1 MEVMVPGRGANEET
15 FSQLG
20 YLLSGD
26 DELTERLVRLA
37 VVQVC
42 RAGPRG
48 SPPVETLVREWLEDP
63 GDGYRADT
71 DVPIRQALGALPPP
85 QRAAVVLRHW
95 SGLPEAEVA
104 RIVGC
109 SEADVASLGE
119 WPRDALRTLA
129 ADAPPVVVPADE
141 VAQVVR
147 DQRRHRLRSVTVA
160 AVVLTAAGVLATT
173 LSVGSP
179 ASAPEAEVAPTPW
192 TSARA
197 VPVAPD
203 MGAVVIDD
211 QARELTAQL
220 ADAVDEVLPELANV
234 RAGPSG
240 PLTGFTERA
249 PLEFYTR
256 ARSQETYLAQA
267 IFDADGES
275 ALLLLEVRRL
285 TAVSGWSPCPRRGQ
299 ECAFREY
306 PDQTRAD
313 VVGYVEAGSR
323 NVVRSLT
330 SLRPDGTFVH
340 VTVYGVELPL
350 SVTELF
356 QFAQVFSF

>member
-1 MEVMVPGRGANEET
+1 MVPGRGANEET

-37 VVQVC
+37 AVEVC

-48 SPPVETLVREWLEDP
+48 SPVEILAREWLEDP
-63 GDGYRADT
+63 GDGYQD
-71 DVPIRQALGALPPP
+71 DPDIPLRQALAALPPP

-95 SGLPEAEVA
+95 SGLPEEEVA

-109 SEADVASLGE
+109 SAQDVASLGE
-119 WPRDALRTLA
+119 WPADALRSLA
-129 ADAPPVVVPADE
+129 ARAPSVVVPPEE
-141 VAQVVR
+141 VEQVVR
-147 DQRRHRLRSVTVA
+147 AQRRQRWRSVGGATLVL
-160 AVVLTAAGVLATT
+160 VVAGVLATT

-179 ASAPEAEVAPTPW
+179 ESAPEAEVTAPPGW
-192 TSARA
+192 TEVRT
-197 VPVAPD
+197 VPLAPD
-203 MGAVVIDD
+203 MGAVVVDD
-211 QARELTAQL
+211 QARKLTAQL

-240 PLTGFTERA
+240 PLTGFTERT

-256 ARSQETYLAQA
+256 ARSQPPGTYFAQA

-275 ALLLLEVRRL
+275 ALLLVEVRRL
-285 TAVSGWSPCPRRGQ
+285 LAASAWQPCPKRGQ
-299 ECAFREY
+299 ECAYREY
-306 PDQTRAD
+306 ADKTRAD
-313 VVGYVEAGSR
+313 VVGYVDAGSA
-323 NVVRSLT
+323 NVVRALT

-340 VTVYGVELPL
+340 VTVYGVEPPL
-350 SVTELF
+350 SVEELF
-356 QFAQVFSF
+356 GFARVFSL